1 MGVFLTILSILGSI
15 TSIYAFVFSIKLKSV
30 RNIIAYAILLITSA
44 ISGICF
50 TLYQRETDAQIQLEK
65 RKNTVRL
72 EAKNL
77 LEKVPLS
84 IDYYNPGENQG
95 LLLSTLFLIEKN
107 KDLFPETYEIYK
119 LTVVEEIKYANDE
132 SDIFRKR
139 ERMEIAGNSAVRL
152 LKSLAQ

>member
-1 MGVFLTILSILGSI
+1 MQ
-15 TSIYAFVFSIKLKSV
+15 YPASV
-30 RNIIAYAILLITSA
+30 SRC
-44 ISGICF
+44 IS
-50 TLYQRETDAQIQLEK
+50 EK
-65 RKNTVRL
+65 RMLKFNWRNGKNTVRL

-119 LTVVEEIKYANDE
+119 LTVVEEIKYANNE